1 MNIPIWTGV
10 STFAPGQTPFGFYD
24 NQQDFK
30 VDSNKVADFCAR
42 RLGYP
47 LADVELQSG
56 SFFTAFEEAVTT
68 YGNELY
74 AYKVRENY
82 LSLEGSSTLVESNE
96 KIISPNMAGVVR
108 ISEQYGEEAGVG
120 GNVTW
125 YKGRLPLKDMQQDYD
140 MNAWAQASASISAN
154 DSIELKRIFYE
165 APPAITRYFD
175 PYAGTGTGMIDLM
188 DSFGWGSYSPAIN
201 FLMMP
206 LNYDLQ
212 VIQAI
217 ELNDTIRRS
226 NYTFELVNNRLRVF
240 PIPSSGGNYT
250 NSSTGKGA
258 HCGNL
263 IFEYIKKSERQNPYT
278 EGTNKVS
285 NVSEVP
291 FANPNYNKINSIGR
305 QWIFEYTLALCKEM
319 LGYIRGKYSTIPI
332 PDSTVTL
339 NQSDLLSAATAER
352 NALIERLRAYFDETS
367 RDKLLERRSLEGDYL
382 EKELNKV
389 PYTIYIA

>member
-10 STFAPGQTPFGFYD
+10 STFAAGQTPFGFYD
-24 NQQDFK
+24 TQTDF
-30 VDSNKVADFCAR
+30 VTDANKVADFCAR

-82 LSLEGSSTLVESNE
+82 LSLEGFNTGSIANK
-96 KIISPNMAGVVR
+96 KILKPNMAGIVR
-108 ISEQYGEEAGVG
+108 IAEQYGEEAGVG
-120 GNVTW
+120 GSVTW
-125 YKGRLPLKDMQQDYD
+125 HTGSLPLKHGQQNYD
-140 MNAWAQASASISAN
+140 MNAWAQASASISAS
-154 DSIELKRIFYE
+154 DGIEIKRVFYE

-206 LNYDLQ
+206 LNYDMQ

-250 NSSTGKGA
+250 NSSSGEGPN
-258 HCGNL
+258 CGNL
-263 IFEYIKKSERQNPYT
+263 RFEYIIKSERQNPYIDGT
-278 EGTNKVS
+278 EKIT

-291 FANPNYNKINSIGR
+291 FDNPNYNFINSIGR
-305 QWIFEYTLALCKEM
+305 QWVFEYTLALCKEM

-339 NQSDLLSAATAER
+339 NQSDLLSAATAEK

>member
-10 STFAPGQTPFGFYD
+10 STFAAGQTPFGFYD
-24 NQQDFK
+24 SQTDFST
-30 VDSNKVADFCAR
+30 DANKVADFCAR

-82 LSLEGSSTLVESNE
+82 LSLEGSSTILPSNE
-96 KIISPNMAGVVR
+96 KIIKPNMAGIVR

-120 GNVTW
+120 GKVTY
-125 YKGRLPLKDMQQDYD
+125 YKGLLPLTSGVQDYD
-140 MNAWAQASASISAN
+140 MNAWAQASASISSN
-154 DSIELKRIFYE
+154 DSIEIKRVFYE

-217 ELNDTIRRS
+217 ELNDQIRRS
-226 NYTFELVNNRLRVF
+226 NYSFELVNNRLRVF
-240 PIPSSGGNYT
+240 PIPTGGGN
-250 NSSTGKGA
+250 
-258 HCGNL
+258 L
-263 IFEYIKKSERQNPYT
+263 VFEYIKNSERQDPYID
-278 EGTNKVS
+278 GLNKVT
-285 NVSEVP
+285 NVAEVP
-291 FANPNYNKINSIGR
+291 FENPNYDNINSIGR
-305 QWIFEYTLALCKEM
+305 QWIFEYTLALCKEI

-332 PDSTVTL
+332 PDAEVTL
-339 NQSDLLSAATAER
+339 NQSDLLAAGTAEK
-352 NALIERLRAYFDETS
+352 NALIERLRAYFDDTS
-367 RDKLLERRSLEGDYL
+367 RDKLLERRANENDFLQ
-382 EKELNKV
+382 KELNKV
-389 PYTIYIA
+389 PYTIFIG